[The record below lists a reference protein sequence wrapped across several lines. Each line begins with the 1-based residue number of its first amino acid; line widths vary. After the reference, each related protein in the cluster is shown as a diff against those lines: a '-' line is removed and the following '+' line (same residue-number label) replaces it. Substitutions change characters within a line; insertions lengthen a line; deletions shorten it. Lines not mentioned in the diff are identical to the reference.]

1 MAKAVPILMKVD
13 FSSLNQPRLDYA
25 EQKEI
30 PVDRVILMTACAVHY
45 GLDFGLVVRYL
56 GHEYTGESRNLQLIK
71 DECGPHI
78 EPEDLAQIIRILTKG
93 CPAELN
99 YEMPYEM
106 KMRMLRRGNQKS
118 VLENDKEVRETMN
131 KEEKH
136 CHVVPFISFVVR
148 FAYTGHH
155 VSQGMVLKL
164 GKDPRLVWDGS
175 TKLLPD
181 DIVMNDIV
189 PLLEEANITFGR
201 SKDGYLTHIY
211 NIRISYPN
219 EDIDLANAD
228 IKAAH
233 RYPRIN
239 PSLSGAFGFLIQGMY
254 YFIATAMVF
263 GAIVSATSWEP
274 FRRAIE
280 VMTAFSRH
288 DHDSTSCSVPCE
300 INKGVL
306 DEEGNQKPIPNF
318 IYVDDCLLASVRRYT
333 RRALAGCIEA
343 IFVVLGYPATLVRQC
358 PLAINK
364 WRGMHVGHE
373 IVSIGLVFNSRLL
386 TVGITR
392 EYLAE
397 VLQLLN
403 DEWPTGFP
411 DFQLKSI
418 VTLAG
423 KLARL
428 AEGAPWVFHL
438 MSHIYSSI
446 AHALR
451 ANEKFLLG
459 ENAQFKKLI
468 TSIKELRKLPRIEQ
482 EVNHM
487 NFYIR
492 KAAKQKFKSSIKYTV
507 NKTLTEEIELLRA
520 WLAPTSGISWAAA
533 IGHVIKR
540 TPFATSPAPGDAC
553 CYGGGGFSL
562 ELRFWWH
569 LVWPKKIYHRTKV
582 FIENDKDG
590 KLISINVLEFVAII
604 INYAAAL
611 TAIETDGCDDPYPV
625 LLNMADNMSS
635 VRWTNHGCKSSLSGR
650 ALARLFCM
658 LLVNSRLGINAKW
671 LSTKANFIADDISRI
686 NKSDNKT
693 SFNFAELKQRYPQLA
708 DCRAFQPSRE
718 LLSLIWQTVLTKK
731 SPSLETVQTLKQR
744 GLGKLIS

>member
-1 MAKAVPILMKVD
+1 
-13 FSSLNQPRLDYA
+13 
-25 EQKEI
+25 
-30 PVDRVILMTACAVHY
+30 MTACAVHY

-56 GHEYTGESRNLQLIK
+56 GHEYTGESRNLELIK

-118 VLENDKEVRETMN
+118 VLENDKEVRATMN

-189 PLLEEANITFGR
+189 PLLEESNITFGR

-280 VMTAFSRH
+280 VMSAVYSLRLDLVTKHQTFLDMITIAPPAPEGTEFVKA
-288 DHDSTSCSVPCE
+288 VPCE

-306 DEEGNQKPIPNF
+306 DEQGNQKPIPNF

-364 WRGMHVGHE
+364 WRGMQVGHE
-373 IVSIGLVFNSRLL
+373 IISIGLVFNSRLL

-403 DEWPTGFP
+403 DEWPIGFD

-468 TSIKELRKLPRIEQ
+468 TSIKE
-482 EVNHM
+482 
-487 NFYIR
+487 
-492 KAAKQKFKSSIKYTV
+492 
-507 NKTLTEEIELLRA
+507 
-520 WLAPTSGISWAAA
+520 
-533 IGHVIKR
+533 
-540 TPFATSPAPGDAC
+540 
-553 CYGGGGFSL
+553 
-562 ELRFWWH
+562 
-569 LVWPKKIYHRTKV
+569 
-582 FIENDKDG
+582 
-590 KLISINVLEFVAII
+590 
-604 INYAAAL
+604 
-611 TAIETDGCDDPYPV
+611 
-625 LLNMADNMSS
+625 
-635 VRWTNHGCKSSLSGR
+635 
-650 ALARLFCM
+650 
-658 LLVNSRLGINAKW
+658 
-671 LSTKANFIADDISRI
+671 
-686 NKSDNKT
+686 
-693 SFNFAELKQRYPQLA
+693 
-708 DCRAFQPSRE
+708 
-718 LLSLIWQTVLTKK
+718 
-731 SPSLETVQTLKQR
+731 
-744 GLGKLIS
+744 